1 MKHVVFYSWQS
12 DLPNGTNRS
21 LIENAL
27 EMAVENLK
35 SDEDLSV
42 EPVLDRDTAGVAGS
56 PDIGQTIFSKIQ
68 NATAFVCDVS
78 IINHQAAGRPMPN
91 PNVLIELG
99 YALKAL
105 GAAKVVM
112 VMNTQFAKPEA
123 LPFDL
128 KQKRVVAY
136 ETGKAG
142 QSNASVKRDLAQ
154 KLTTA
159 IKAVLVEAHRESENR
174 VPETTFADRA
184 IAAINSHR
192 ADQARSVDSFMKSLA
207 EELKKLDPHDA
218 PGEEDENLV
227 QALDRSVPL
236 VDSCYSVIDA
246 ISAMDSE
253 EGARALYKGFE
264 YIMTLCY
271 LPERFSGSY
280 KATDFDFFKFI
291 VNELF
296 IGFVGF
302 LMKDERWKIFD
313 NVANQTL
320 YVKNAGTNTLLN
332 FCKLWDYSVLLD
344 EVRKRRLGT
353 RRISIHADILKM
365 RYESEPL
372 FRRLTWPQFVAADL
386 LIFFRGYVCTKT
398 DSLTYWW
405 PHTAVYL
412 ESNTPRYLVETETR
426 GGAERL
432 TKILGLEDT
441 VELRQHLDE
450 ALKFLLPALRQQGSF
465 LFLYGFNS
473 SKIPV
478 S

>member
-1 MKHVVFYSWQS
+1 MKHVIFYSWQS

-21 LIENAL
+21 LIENSL
-27 EMAVENLK
+27 EIAVENLK
-35 SDEDLSV
+35 SDDELTV

-56 PDIGQTIFSKIQ
+56 PDIAQTIFSKIQ

-78 IINHQAAGRPMPN
+78 IINHQALGRQMPN

-105 GAAKVVM
+105 GPNKVVM
-112 VMNTQFAKPEA
+112 VMNTQFAKPES

-128 KQKRVVAY
+128 KQKRVVTY

-142 QSNASVKRDLAQ
+142 ESNASVKKELAQ

-159 IKAVLVEAHRESENR
+159 IKVVLVEAHREFENR
-174 VPETTFADRA
+174 LPETTFADKA
-184 IAAINSHR
+184 VAAINSR
-192 ADQARSVDSFMKSLA
+192 RTDQARTVESFMKSLA
-207 EELKKLDPHDA
+207 EELKKLDPHDVA
-218 PGEEDENLV
+218 GEADENLV

-236 VDSCYSVIDA
+236 VDSCYSVVDA

-253 EGARALYKGFE
+253 EAARAFYKGFE
-264 YIMTLCY
+264 YIVTLCY

-280 KATDFDFFKFI
+280 NVTDFDFFKFI

-296 IGFVGF
+296 IGFVAF

-313 NVANQTL
+313 NIANQTL

-332 FCKLWDYSVLLD
+332 FCKLWDYSVLLNQ
-344 EVRKRRLGT
+344 VRKRRLGT
-353 RRISIHADILKM
+353 RRISIHADMLKM

-372 FRRLTWPQFVAADL
+372 SRRLTWSQFVAADL
-386 LIFFRGYVCTKT
+386 LLFFRGYIYTKK
-398 DSLTYWW
+398 DSGTYWW

-412 ESNTPRYLVETETR
+412 ESNTPRYLIETETL
-426 GGAERL
+426 GGAELL
-432 TKILGLEDT
+432 TKILGLKDT
-441 VELRQHLDE
+441 AELRHHLDE
-450 ALKFLLPALRQQGSF
+450 ALKFLFTGLRQQGSF
-465 LFLYGFNS
+465 VSMYGFNL

-478 S
+478 P